1 MADTKKVDVIE
12 DLPVLTKKEK
22 KKEPVKQTVTEKKEE
37 KIKETVSEKP
47 AEKKSKEASQTAK
60 KKNGGIR
67 RRERSN
73 WHGYLFM
80 APYAI
85 VFTIFILVPT
95 AVAII
100 LSFTNFNSIQ
110 MPKFTGFLNYIT
122 LITSDEVF
130 MQYVLPNTVV
140 YAIIVGV
147 GGYVLSFILAWALCN
162 LTRLPRTILAL
173 IIYSPSMTG
182 PTAMTVLWKVIFSG
196 DQTGLLNSWMMNLG
210 LINEPILWLSSST
223 YLLPIVV
230 IIGLWSSMG
239 VGFLSM
245 IAGILNSDEE
255 LYEAAAIDGVK
266 NRVQEMIYITIPQMK
281 PQMLFAAVMAIVNA
295 FQNGLIS
302 TQLTGNPSPGYA
314 AQLIVNHIEDYGF
327 LRYEMGYAAAVSV
340 ALLLIVQIFSAF
352 CNALLTEKD

>member
-1 MADTKKVDVIE
+1 MGKTNKNDVIT
-12 DLPVLTKKEK
+12 TKNK
-22 KKEPVKQTVTEKKEE
+22 
-37 KIKETVSEKP
+37 
-47 AEKKSKEASQTAK
+47 AKSK
-60 KKNGGIR
+60 KNSIR

-73 WHGYLFM
+73 WHGYGFM

-85 VFTIFILVPT
+85 VFIAFILVPVFL
-95 AVAII
+95 AVI
-100 LSFTNFNSIQ
+100 LSFTNFNAIQ
-110 MPKFTGFLNYIT
+110 MPTFVGFLNYIT

-130 MQYVLPNTVV
+130 MQFVLPNTVV
-140 YAIIVGV
+140 YAVVVGI

-162 LTRLPRTILAL
+162 LTKLPRTIFAL
-173 IIYSPSMTG
+173 ILYSPSMTAG
-182 PTAMTVLWKVIFSG
+182 VAMTVLWKVIFSG
-196 DQTGLLNSWMMNLG
+196 DQTGLLNSWLMNLG
-210 LINEPILWLSSST
+210 IINEPIIWLVST
-223 YLLPIVV
+223 KYLLPIVI

-245 IAGILNSDEE
+245 IAGILNSNEE
-255 LYEAAAIDGVK
+255 LYEAAAIDGIK

-281 PQMLFAAVMAIVNA
+281 PQMLFAAVMSIVNA

-340 ALLLIVQIFSAF
+340 VLLLIVNLFSKVS
-352 CNALLTEKD
+352 NALLAEKE